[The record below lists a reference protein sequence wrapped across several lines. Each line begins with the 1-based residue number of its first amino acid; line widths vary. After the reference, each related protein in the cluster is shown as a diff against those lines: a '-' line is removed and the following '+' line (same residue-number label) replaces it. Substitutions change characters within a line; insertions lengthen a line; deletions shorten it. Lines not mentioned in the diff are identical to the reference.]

1 MAIFELDADR
11 TVAVQ
16 AMEPAP
22 GAVGAQVER
31 IIEQRLGALL
41 GERLLTVARGRAG
54 HDEPFLLSVDG
65 FGGVVVTEIVT
76 NLDAA
81 TLASA
86 LVRAGHAS
94 RLGDAELAQRYH
106 RGPQAFVG
114 DRAQLFTTVPEVVG
128 GERRPGGARL
138 VVVCAAVALDALD
151 ALEFLRQPG
160 SRVDVL
166 RVGVLRGT
174 DGRRVLDVSPLGLG
188 GRGPRGLEE
197 TVRPQATAAPQ
208 VTRTSALAGHE
219 PVDHE
224 VERRRLAAM
233 VSTQALPV
241 VTDPPAHDQPSYDHH
256 RAPAASYAAPTSSYE
271 APRREPVV
279 ESPSPVRAA
288 STYAARPEVGGAA
301 VGGPGVGSVAQ
312 QPSAYAT
319 RSAEPQRHVEPQRP
333 AVQQRPA
340 PEPRAAAPVREPQPM
355 HEPVSPARAAI
366 GVTQTPSHATAHP
379 RPYQPSSAPA
389 TSGASAH
396 PAGYAGARYRAR
408 LASVEEVSIDT
419 NPNDLSSLR
428 DSSRSFAAAMAYD
441 VPASAADE
449 VYVEAPALAD
459 PDPVY
464 LEPEVHAPE
473 PAPMAYELAPDA
485 YDLGPYASEPVVHA
499 APAAYAAPV
508 AYTASGAYASPAALR
523 AQYSVVDVT
532 EEQVSRY
539 ATPHASQAPSAPQ
552 VAPPKGPRDPALAA
566 LAARLDGPAP
576 LVWVRHRR
584 GETIHA
590 TLFTDGVLE
599 LADGQ
604 RFWSADLAASAAVG
618 ASGIDGWRM
627 WRLGDETGP
636 TLAECR

>member
-1 MAIFELDADR
+1 MAIFELDAER
-11 TVAVQ
+11 AVAVQ

-22 GAVGAQVER
+22 GAVGAQVEQ
-31 IIEQRLGALL
+31 IIEQRLGAIL

-86 LVRAGHAS
+86 LVRAGSAS

-114 DRAQLFTTVPEVVG
+114 DRSQLFTTVPEVVG

-160 SRVDVL
+160 SRVEVL

-188 GRGPRGLEE
+188 GRGPRGLEPTE
-197 TVRPQATAAPQ
+197 AAPAAAASAPAAATSQ
-208 VTRTSALAGHE
+208 VTRTSVLE
-219 PVDHE
+219 PRDPVDHE
-224 VERRRLAAM
+224 SEQRRLAAM

-241 VTDPPAHDQPSYDHH
+241 VTDPQDEQSQPYEHH
-256 RAPAASYAAPTSSYE
+256 AVPAAAHTAG
-271 APRREPVV
+271 
-279 ESPSPVRAA
+279 PSAYDAQRPSAY
-288 STYAARPEVGGAA
+288 ST
-301 VGGPGVGSVAQ
+301 Q
-312 QPSAYAT
+312 QPSAYVA
-319 RSAEPQRHVEPQRP
+319 RP
-333 AVQQRPA
+333 S
-340 PEPRAAAPVREPQPM
+340 APVEERTPVQEPV
-355 HEPVSPARAAI
+355 HEPVSPARTAI
-366 GVTQTPSHATAHP
+366 GVTQTPSRAATHP
-379 RPYQPSSAPA
+379 RPYHP
-389 TSGASAH
+389 SGAPGTTGATAH

-428 DSSRSFAAAMAYD
+428 DSSRSFAAAMAYGD
-441 VPASAADE
+441 PSPTTAQ
-449 VYVEAPALAD
+449 VYNAPALAD
-459 PDPVY
+459 P
-464 LEPEVHAPE
+464 EPE
-473 PAPMAYELAPDA
+473 PAPFEELSLYDSASYDAHSYDTSSYGTVSHAPGHGA
-485 YDLGPYASEPVVHA
+485 TS
-499 APAAYAAPV
+499 APAQ
-508 AYTASGAYASPAALR
+508 PAHEPR
-523 AQYSVVDVT
+523 AQ
-532 EEQVSRY
+532 
-539 ATPHASQAPSAPQ
+539 A
-552 VAPPKGPRDPALAA
+552 PKGRRDPALEA

-584 GETIHA
+584 GESIHA
-590 TLFTDGVLE
+590 TLFTDGIIE
-599 LADGQ
+599 LDDGQ

-618 ASGIDGWRM
+618 APGVDGWRM

>member
-31 IIEQRLGALL
+31 IIEQGLGALL

-188 GRGPRGLEE
+188 GRGPRGLE
-197 TVRPQATAAPQ
+197 ATAQPEVAAAPQ
-208 VTRTSALAGHE
+208 VTRTSVLDGNR

-224 VERRRLAAM
+224 AERRRLAAM

-241 VTDPPAHDQPSYDHH
+241 VTDPPADHQPSYDHH
-256 RAPAASYAAPTSSYE
+256 RAPAASYAAPASSYAAPASSYE
-271 APRREPVV
+271 APRREPVA
-279 ESPSPVRAA
+279 ESPAPVRAA
-288 STYAARPEVGGAA
+288 SAYAARPEVGGPAA
-301 VGGPGVGSVAQ
+301 GAVAQ

-319 RSAEPQRHVEPQRP
+319 RTAEPQRPIE
-333 AVQQRPA
+333 AQRPA
-340 PEPRAAAPVREPQPM
+340 PEARAAAPVREVQPV

-379 RPYQPSSAPA
+379 RPYQPSGAPA
-389 TSGASAH
+389 TSGATAH

-441 VPASAADE
+441 VPAAAAE
-449 VYVEAPALAD
+449 ELYVETPALAD

-473 PAPMAYELAPDA
+473 PAPE
-485 YDLGPYASEPVVHA
+485 PYTPEPVAAPVAHA
-499 APAAYAAPV
+499 APATYAAPV
-508 AYTASGAYASPAALR
+508 PYTASAAYASPAALR

-532 EEQVSRY
+532 EEHVSRY
-539 ATPHASQAPSAPQ
+539 DAHHASPAPSAPQ

-599 LADGQ
+599 LEDGQ
-604 RFWSADLAASAAVG
+604 RFWSADLAACAAVG
-618 ASGIDGWRM
+618 ASGVDGWRM

>member
-1 MAIFELDADR
+1 MAIFELDAER
-11 TVAVQ
+11 AVAVQ

-22 GAVGAQVER
+22 GAVGAQVEQ
-31 IIEQRLGALL
+31 IIEQRLGAIL

-86 LVRAGHAS
+86 LVRAGCAS

-114 DRAQLFTTVPEVVG
+114 DRSQLFTTVPEVVG

-160 SRVDVL
+160 SRVEVL

-188 GRGPRGLEE
+188 GRGPRGLEPTE
-197 TVRPQATAAPQ
+197 AAPTAAAAAPAAATSQ
-208 VTRTSALAGHE
+208 VTRTSVLE
-219 PVDHE
+219 PRDPVDHE
-224 VERRRLAAM
+224 SERRRLAAM

-241 VTDPPAHDQPSYDHH
+241 VTDPQVEQPQPYEHH
-256 RAPAASYAAPTSSYE
+256 AVPAAVHTA
-271 APRREPVV
+271 
-279 ESPSPVRAA
+279 
-288 STYAARPEVGGAA
+288 G
-301 VGGPGVGSVAQ
+301 
-312 QPSAYAT
+312 PSAYVAGP
-319 RSAEPQRHVEPQRP
+319 S
-333 AVQQRPA
+333 
-340 PEPRAAAPVREPQPM
+340 APVEERPPV
-355 HEPVSPARAAI
+355 HEPVSPVRTAI
-366 GVTQTPSHATAHP
+366 GVTQAPSRAAMHP
-379 RPYQPSSAPA
+379 RPYHP
-389 TSGASAH
+389 SGAPGTTGATAH

-428 DSSRSFAAAMAYD
+428 DSSRSFAAAMAYGD
-441 VPASAADE
+441 PSPATAQ
-449 VYVEAPALAD
+449 VYDAPALAD
-459 PDPVY
+459 P
-464 LEPEVHAPE
+464 EPE
-473 PAPMAYELAPDA
+473 PAPFEESSLYDTASYDAHSYDAHSYDTSSYGTVSHAPGHGA
-485 YDLGPYASEPVVHA
+485 TS
-499 APAAYAAPV
+499 APAQ
-508 AYTASGAYASPAALR
+508 PAHEPR
-523 AQYSVVDVT
+523 AQ
-532 EEQVSRY
+532 
-539 ATPHASQAPSAPQ
+539 A
-552 VAPPKGPRDPALAA
+552 PKGPRDPALEA

-584 GETIHA
+584 GESIHA
-590 TLFTDGVLE
+590 TLFTDGIIE
-599 LADGQ
+599 LDDGQ

-618 ASGIDGWRM
+618 APGVDGWRM

>member
-1 MAIFELDADR
+1 MAIFELDAEKA
-11 TVAVQ
+11 VAVQ

-22 GAVGAQVER
+22 GAVGAQVEQ
-31 IIEQRLGALL
+31 IIEQRLGAIL

-86 LVRAGHAS
+86 LVRAGSAS

-114 DRAQLFTTVPEVVG
+114 DRSQLFTTVPEVVG

-160 SRVDVL
+160 SRVEVL

-188 GRGPRGLEE
+188 GRGPRGLEPTE
-197 TVRPQATAAPQ
+197 AAPAAAASAPAAATSQ
-208 VTRTSALAGHE
+208 VTRTSVLEPRE

-224 VERRRLAAM
+224 SEQRRLAAM

-241 VTDPPAHDQPSYDHH
+241 VTDPQVEQSQPYEHH
-256 RAPAASYAAPTSSYE
+256 AVPAAAHTSG
-271 APRREPVV
+271 
-279 ESPSPVRAA
+279 PSAYDAQRPSAY
-288 STYAARPEVGGAA
+288 ST
-301 VGGPGVGSVAQ
+301 Q
-312 QPSAYAT
+312 QPSVDVA
-319 RSAEPQRHVEPQRP
+319 RP
-333 AVQQRPA
+333 S
-340 PEPRAAAPVREPQPM
+340 APVEERTPV
-355 HEPVSPARAAI
+355 HEPVSPARTAI
-366 GVTQTPSHATAHP
+366 GVTQAPSRAATHP
-379 RPYQPSSAPA
+379 RPYHP
-389 TSGASAH
+389 SGAPGTTGATAH

-428 DSSRSFAAAMAYD
+428 DSSRSFAAAMAYGD
-441 VPASAADE
+441 PSPTTAQ
-449 VYVEAPALAD
+449 VYDDAPPLAD
-459 PDPVY
+459 P
-464 LEPEVHAPE
+464 EPE
-473 PAPMAYELAPDA
+473 PAPLATSFEEPASYDA
-485 YDLGPYASEPVVHA
+485 HPYDAHSYDTSSYGAASYDAAGGYVADGHRA
-499 APAAYAAPV
+499 ASISTAPAAAP
-508 AYTASGAYASPAALR
+508 GH
-523 AQYSVVDVT
+523 YSVVDVLEHDT
-532 EEQVSRY
+532 RVVSSY
-539 ATPHASQAPSAPQ
+539 AAPSHPQAAPYGAPAPVTSAPAYAAAPTSSYAAPRSSSYAPGHGAPSATVQPAHEPRAQ
-552 VAPPKGPRDPALAA
+552 APKGPRDPALEA

-584 GETIHA
+584 GESIHA
-590 TLFTDGVLE
+590 TLFTDGIIELE
-599 LADGQ
+599 DGQ

-618 ASGIDGWRM
+618 ASGVDGWRM

>member
-1 MAIFELDADR
+1 VAIFELDADR
-11 TVAVQ
+11 AVAVQ

-22 GAVGAQVER
+22 GAVGAQVEQ
-31 IIEQRLGALL
+31 IIEQRLGELL

-54 HDEPFLLSVDG
+54 HDEPFLLALDG
-65 FGGVVVTEIVT
+65 VGGVVVTEIVT

-106 RGPQAFVG
+106 RGPQAFVD
-114 DRAQLFTTVPEVVG
+114 DRAELFTSVPEVVR
-128 GERRPGGARL
+128 GERRPGGTRL

-160 SRVDVL
+160 HRVEVL

-188 GRGPRGLEE
+188 GRGPRGLEPTAPE
-197 TVRPQATAAPQ
+197 QAPATTAPQ
-208 VTRTSALAGHE
+208 VTRTSVLE
-219 PVDHE
+219 PQSPVDHE
-224 VERRRLAAM
+224 AERRRMAAM
-233 VSTQALPV
+233 VSTQALPA
-241 VTDPPAHDQPSYDHH
+241 VTDPHDEQVSAYAGPVHAQPAHQ
-256 RAPAASYAAPTSSYE
+256 APAA
-271 APRREPVV
+271 
-279 ESPSPVRAA
+279 
-288 STYAARPEVGGAA
+288 
-301 VGGPGVGSVAQ
+301 
-312 QPSAYAT
+312 
-319 RSAEPQRHVEPQRP
+319 
-333 AVQQRPA
+333 
-340 PEPRAAAPVREPQPM
+340 RAAAPARPQATPARPQVAD
-355 HEPVSPARAAI
+355 PVSPARVAV
-366 GVTQTPSHATAHP
+366 GVTQAPSRAVQHP
-379 RPYQPSSAPA
+379 RPYQPKAAPE
-389 TSGASAH
+389 TTGAVAH

-428 DSSRSFAAAMAYD
+428 DSSRSFAAAMAYGEP
-441 VPASAADE
+441 VT
-449 VYVEAPALAD
+449 APAEVLDDAPPLAD
-459 PDPVY
+459 PDPADDVPSSY
-464 LEPEVHAPE
+464 ARGPEPASYAAPERYADPE
-473 PAPMAYELAPDA
+473 PAPYAERYADPGSYADDARAGAPYA
-485 YDLGPYASEPVVHA
+485 QQAAPRQAAQRPGPYAAPYVTDPASHGSSYASAPHGSSYAANPSASSYAAAPYVSEPA
-499 APAAYAAPV
+499 AP
-508 AYTASGAYASPAALR
+508 YASAQRPAEPP
-523 AQYSVVDVT
+523 AQ
-532 EEQVSRY
+532 
-539 ATPHASQAPSAPQ
+539 A
-552 VAPPKGPRDPALAA
+552 PKGPRDPALAA

-604 RFWSADLAASAAVG
+604 RFWSADLAACAAVG
-618 ASGIDGWRM
+618 ASGVDGWRM

>member
-1 MAIFELDADR
+1 MAIFELDAER
-11 TVAVQ
+11 AVAVQ

-22 GAVGAQVER
+22 GAVGAQVEQ
-31 IIEQRLGALL
+31 IIEQRLGAIL

-76 NLDAA
+76 KLDAA

-86 LVRAGHAS
+86 LVRAGSAT

-114 DRAQLFTTVPEVVG
+114 DRSQLFATVPEVVG

-160 SRVDVL
+160 SRVEVL

-188 GRGPRGLEE
+188 GRGPRGLEPTE
-197 TVRPQATAAPQ
+197 AAPAAAVAAAATSQ
-208 VTRTSALAGHE
+208 VTRTSVFDPRD

-224 VERRRLAAM
+224 SERRRLAAM

-241 VTDPPAHDQPSYDHH
+241 VTDPQVEQPQPYEHH
-256 RAPAASYAAPTSSYE
+256 AVPAAVHTAG
-271 APRREPVV
+271 
-279 ESPSPVRAA
+279 PSAYDAQRASA
-288 STYAARPEVGGAA
+288 YST
-301 VGGPGVGSVAQ
+301 Q
-312 QPSAYAT
+312 QPSAYVA
-319 RSAEPQRHVEPQRP
+319 RP
-333 AVQQRPA
+333 S
-340 PEPRAAAPVREPQPM
+340 APVEERTPVQ
-355 HEPVSPARAAI
+355 EPVHERVSPVRTAI
-366 GVTQTPSHATAHP
+366 GVTQAPSRAAMHP
-379 RPYQPSSAPA
+379 RPYHP
-389 TSGASAH
+389 SGAPGTTGATAH

-428 DSSRSFAAAMAYD
+428 DSSRSFAAAMAYGD
-441 VPASAADE
+441 PSPTGAQ
-449 VYVEAPALAD
+449 VYDAPALAD
-459 PDPVY
+459 P
-464 LEPEVHAPE
+464 EPE
-473 PAPMAYELAPDA
+473 PAPFEKPSSYDTSSYGTASYAPGHGA
-485 YDLGPYASEPVVHA
+485 RS
-499 APAAYAAPV
+499 APAHEP
-508 AYTASGAYASPAALR
+508 R
-523 AQYSVVDVT
+523 AQ
-532 EEQVSRY
+532 
-539 ATPHASQAPSAPQ
+539 APQ
-552 VAPPKGPRDPALAA
+552 GPRDAALEA

-584 GETIHA
+584 GESIHA
-590 TLFTDGVLE
+590 TLFTDGIIE
-599 LADGQ
+599 LDDGQ

-618 ASGIDGWRM
+618 ASGIDGWRV